1 MNAFLQTLKGLGLA
15 RLVLLGGVG
24 IASIAFLMFVS
35 SRLSAPAMVLLYAEL
50 DIKDSNQIIA
60 KLDSANIPYKLRANG
75 TQIFVPSDKALR
87 MRMSL
92 AQEGLPSGGSVGY
105 EIFDRS
111 EAVGSSSFV
120 QKINRLRA
128 LEGELARTI
137 SSMVQV
143 RSARVLL
150 VMPERQLF
158 SRDKQV
164 ASASVVIQTYRG
176 TLMSSSQVLAI
187 QHLVAAAV
195 PGLKPARISIVDG
208 RGNLLARGTKDD
220 DTPQAAARNS
230 SEMRQAYENRL
241 ARKIETIIG
250 RSLGMGKVR
259 AQVTAAM
266 DFDRITI
273 AKEDYDPD
281 RRVVRSIQ
289 TTEEK
294 SVEKNTTGNKPVTA
308 GGNLRRTGAQANGS
322 VNGSSRENTKTK
334 ERVNYEITKT
344 VRNQVRISGIVKR
357 LSVAVLIDGT
367 YTTPAATGTAGTTA
381 GSTAAAPVYKPRS
394 KEDIAQITALV
405 RSAIGFDKKRGDVV
419 KVVNMKFLDGAPK
432 VALEESGP
440 LLGMTKDDYMRA
452 AEIAVLAILA
462 LLVMMI
468 VIRPLMRRL
477 LDGKPFL
484 VAATDAAGP
493 GSPVALTGPDGT
505 GQLPP
510 PEESDMIDIE
520 QVEGRVKAST
530 VKKVGDIVDKH
541 PEETVAIMRS
551 WMYEEV

>member
-1 MNAFLQTLKGLGLA
+1 MNALFQTLKGLGLA
-15 RLVLLGGVG
+15 RLILLGGVG

-60 KLDSANIPYKLRANG
+60 KLETANVPYKLRANG

-87 MRMSL
+87 MRMTL
-92 AQEGLPSGGSVGY
+92 AQEGLPRGGSVGY

-143 RSARVLL
+143 RTARIHL
-150 VMPERQLF
+150 VMPRRQLF
-158 SRDKQV
+158 ARDKQV
-164 ASASVVIQTYRG
+164 ASASIVVQTYRG
-176 TLMSSSQVLAI
+176 ARLSSSQVLAI

-195 PGLKPARISIVDG
+195 PGLRPDRISIVDG
-208 RGNLLARGTKDD
+208 RGNLLARGTKEGA
-220 DTPQAAARNS
+220 TPQMAARNS
-230 SEMRQAYENRL
+230 NEMRRAYETRL

-250 RSLGMGKVR
+250 RSIGSRKVR
-259 AQVTAAM
+259 AQVTASM

-273 AKEDYDPD
+273 AMEDYDPD

-289 TTEEK
+289 TIEEK
-294 SVEKNTTGNKPVTA
+294 SIEKNSSGNKPVTA
-308 GGNLRRTGAQANGS
+308 GSNLRRTGAQENET
-322 VNGSSRENTKTK
+322 VKGSSREKTKTR

-344 VRNQVRISGIVKR
+344 VRNEVRITGTVKR

-367 YTTPAATGTAGTTA
+367 YSSPAAGSTA
-381 GSTAAAPVYKPRS
+381 GSTATKPVYKARS

-405 RSAIGFDKKRGDVV
+405 RSAIGFDAKRGDVV
-419 KVVNMKFLDGAPK
+419 KVVNMKFSDGAPQ
-432 VALEESGP
+432 AAIEDSGP
-440 LLGMTKDDYMRA
+440 FLGMTKDDYMRA
-452 AEIAVLAILA
+452 AEVAILAILA
-462 LLVMMI
+462 LLVLMI

-477 LDGKPFL
+477 LDSEPFIRGKP
-484 VAATDAAGP
+484 VSTNQDGAA
-493 GSPVALTGPDGT
+493 VALTGPDGT
-505 GQLPP
+505 ERLPP
-510 PEESDMIDIE
+510 PKESDMIDIA
-520 QVEGRVKAST
+520 QVEGRVQASAI
-530 VKKVGDIVDKH
+530 KKVGDIVDNH
-541 PEETVAIMRS
+541 PEETVAIMRN
-551 WMYEEV
+551 WMYEEA